1 MKYETAGDPMTTRKW
16 TRKATRKVS
25 RELKKVGIAVSR
37 GTVGRLLTQ
46 LNYRL
51 RVNWKKKS
59 RGSPKERDRQFR
71 RIFAIRQ
78 HFESNGLPVISVDT
92 KKKELV
98 GNFKNA
104 GVAWTKAPFI
114 ANDHDF
120 RSDAIGV
127 AWPQGIFD
135 TGANRGFVAVGT
147 SHATPSFAA
156 DALVRWWENDGASRY
171 PGADH
176 ILVLADAGG
185 CNGPRN
191 RAWKYELQ
199 RKLCDP
205 FRLTVSVSHYPP
217 GASKGNP
224 IEHRLFS
231 QISRNWA
238 GRPLDSYAT
247 ILNYIRGTETEKGLV
262 VDATLIRRYYPT
274 GVKVDANAM
283 ASVNLTRGRTLPQW
297 NYTISPH

>member
-185 CNGPRN
+185 CNGCGCHAGQAAARTALRSGRRVSSTACPQRSLRASARN
-191 RAWKYELQ
+191 CTMCCPVFSFQ
-199 RKLCDP
+199 RDP
-205 FRLTVSVSHYPP
+205 
-217 GASKGNP
+217 
-224 IEHRLFS
+224 HRL
-231 QISRNWA
+231 SRSSKRLLHVA
-238 GRPLDSYAT
+238 STLPLPRGRPM
-247 ILNYIRGTETEKGLV
+247 
-262 VDATLIRRYYPT
+262 RR
-274 GVKVDANAM
+274 ARA
-283 ASVNLTRGRTLPQW
+283 
-297 NYTISPH
+297 